1 MIIAVPPYDII
12 GIGTPTIGSNPLTIP
27 MFIPTYTKKLN
38 DMPKHINLENVF
50 LEFLEIKSILKIR
63 KIKSKINTKHPK
75 YPNCSAK
82 TVNMKSVCFS
92 GKKSKLLCDPFIKPF
107 PKNPPDPIAI
117 LD

>member
-1 MIIAVPPYDII
+1 
-12 GIGTPTIGSNPLTIP
+12 